1 VARLVRFVFDLK
13 CRLPLAVVECSKKQK
28 VNPNKN
34 HDKQKESTK
43 NAGTSSDTGSTLA
56 LEEVSNQQIE

>member
-1 VARLVRFVFDLK
+1 MARLVRFVFDLK